1 MSDGR
6 IEVRVDYPSKHKAAF
21 ALLDMAKSAQY
32 DGFASYFH
40 KSKDTKLMFFTTV
53 SFGINKAKQDAWY
66 AYGGSKE
73 LAQKVFN

>member
-1 MSDGR
+1 MTAVSR
-6 IEVRVDYPSKHKAAF
+6 FASTIRPSTRR
-21 ALLDMAKSAQY
+21 LLNIVKSAQY

>member
-1 MSDGR
+1 MTVF
-6 IEVRVDYPSKHKAAF
+6 I
-21 ALLDMAKSAQY
+21 
-32 DGFASYFH
+32 ASYFY